1 MLEQDFSFKSYFEL
15 FERMGD
21 WCALSKVC
29 EGQVDTKE
37 DFWKDEWSLDT
48 LLPHMMKATCRQVLN
63 GSDECQEFLK
73 VHYICHHLGRFF
85 FVIMLSLIDNRA
97 MGPQSGKSRSFE
109 FTFRRGTHD
118 DAHGRRS
125 IQSRPCV
132 CRPQT
137 SVIPVRMA
145 KFSSAFTKS
154 ANIETA
160 LDSNGCRNAYML
172 KNAR

>member
-1 MLEQDFSFKSYFEL
+1 MEQDFSFKSYFEL

-21 WCALSKVC
+21 WSALSKVC

-85 FVIMLSLIDNRA
+85 FCYYAFPNR
-97 MGPQSGKSRSFE
+97 QS
-109 FTFRRGTHD
+109 
-118 DAHGRRS
+118 
-125 IQSRPCV
+125 
-132 CRPQT
+132 
-137 SVIPVRMA
+137 
-145 KFSSAFTKS
+145 
-154 ANIETA
+154 
-160 LDSNGCRNAYML
+160 SNGSAVR
-172 KNAR
+172 KKQII